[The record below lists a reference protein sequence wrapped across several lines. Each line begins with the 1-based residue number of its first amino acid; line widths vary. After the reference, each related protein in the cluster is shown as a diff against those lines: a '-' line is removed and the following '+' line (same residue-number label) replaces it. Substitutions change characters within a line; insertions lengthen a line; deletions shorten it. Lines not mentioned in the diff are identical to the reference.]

1 MSNRWIWGERRFRSK
16 HVVVVVL
23 TIFVLASLA
32 ALVTACGGQDGGDGG
47 DGEAAGASGDVAEA
61 LAEERAEV
69 EAAIK
74 RYFERTGRNTMPA
87 RTLPRPLIV
96 WDTDAPFRGD
106 LTIPLP
112 TQFLYTWDENGQLTS
127 VTEASKE

>member
-1 MSNRWIWGERRFRSK
+1 MSDRWIWKERRFRSK
-16 HVVVVVL
+16 QAAFVVA
-23 TIFVLASLA
+23 TIFVLAL
-32 ALVTACGGQDGGDGG
+32 LTGLMTACGGQDGGNDG
-47 DGEAAGASGDVAEA
+47 DGEAAEASGDVSAA

-87 RTLPRPLIV
+87 RELPRPLIV
-96 WDTDAPFRGD
+96 WDIDAPFRGD

-127 VTEASKE
+127 VTEASEE